1 LYTLWI
7 CSHERDGGVIIDG
20 ILKILFVLAVGAV
33 LGVIEGWDD

>member
-1 LYTLWI
+1 
-7 CSHERDGGVIIDG
+7 VIIDG